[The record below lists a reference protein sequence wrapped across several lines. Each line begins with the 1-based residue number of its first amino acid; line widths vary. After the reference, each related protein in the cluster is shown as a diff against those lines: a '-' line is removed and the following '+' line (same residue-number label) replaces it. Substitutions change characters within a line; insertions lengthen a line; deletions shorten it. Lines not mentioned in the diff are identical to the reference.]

1 MNCQAVNT
9 KLVISHSHYLQIIL
23 YLQQTSKRTA
33 QNQLNI
39 QNLKL
44 STMSKKGYI
53 ISITIIGVFFF
64 IFGFVTWLNGIL
76 IPYLK
81 IACEITNFQ
90 SLFVAFAFYISYTVM
105 ALPSSWVLKKTGFK
119 NGMSVGLIVMALGS
133 LVFIPA
139 AMTRTYGLFLAG
151 LFIMGT
157 GLAILQTASNPYI
170 TIIGPRETAA
180 RRISIM
186 GICNKLAGAIAPLIL
201 AYFIFS
207 DGDAF
212 LKSLESM
219 GDAARIA
226 ALDELASRVIGPYI
240 VMAAVLLLLGLLIR
254 FAPLP
259 EIEDEEETEEELAAI
274 AGKTHIFQFPH
285 LILGAVALFF
295 YVGIEV
301 IAGDTIIR
309 YGMTLDVPIESA
321 KYFTSLV
328 LVAMVIGYIIG
339 IILIP
344 KVISQKNLL
353 ALSAISGLVFTGI
366 ALMMPAAAAIR
377 FPFVD
382 LMTFARVELILP
394 YSVLFIAL
402 LGISNAIV
410 WPAIWPLAIHGLG
423 RFIKTGSALLI
434 MSIAGGALLP
444 LLWGYLTDI
453 WSAQQAY
460 WIGIPC
466 YLFILYFALFG
477 HKMKRWRLGG
487 H

>member
-1 MNCQAVNT
+1 
-9 KLVISHSHYLQIIL
+9 
-23 YLQQTSKRTA
+23 
-33 QNQLNI
+33 
-39 QNLKL
+39 
-44 STMSKKGYI
+44 MSRRGYI

-105 ALPSSWVLKKTGFK
+105 ALPSSWILKKTGFK

-139 AMTRTYGLFLAG
+139 AMTRTYALFLTG

-170 TIIGPRETAA
+170 TIIGPRESAA

-212 LKSLESM
+212 IKSLEGM
-219 GDAARIA
+219 DVAARAA
-226 ALDELASRVIGPYI
+226 ALDGLASRVIGPYG
-240 VMAAVLLLLGLLIR
+240 VMSAVLLVLGLLIR

-259 EIEDEEETEEELAAI
+259 EIEDEEETPEELASM
-274 AGKTHIFQFPH
+274 AGKTNIFQFPH
-285 LILGAVALFF
+285 LILGVITLFF

-309 YGMTLDVPIESA
+309 YGMAIDVALESA

-328 LVAMVIGYIIG
+328 LLGMIAGYVIGIL
-339 IILIP
+339 LIP
-344 KVISQKNLL
+344 KVVSQKNLL
-353 ALSAISGLVFTGI
+353 ALSAVSGLVFTGLAI
-366 ALMMPAAAAIR
+366 MVPSSAAIT
-377 FPFVD
+377 FPFID
-382 LMTFARVELILP
+382 LMTFQKVELVLP
-394 YSVLFIAL
+394 YTVLFIAL

-423 RFIKTGSALLI
+423 KFIKTGSALLI
-434 MSIAGGALLP
+434 MGIAGGAILP
-444 LLWGYLTDI
+444 LAWGKLADV

-460 WIGIPC
+460 WIAVPC
-466 YLFILYFALFG
+466 YLFILYFALYG
-477 HKMKRWRLGG
+477 HRVKRWS
-487 H
+487 